1 MTVKIFKD
9 CLENYNPSC
18 LIRILNN
25 GEKTILKDVKYHQ
38 EISTVKDMILELDK
52 FKNKN
57 EQIYF
62 ALNGEQQKIVK
73 IEQDGC
79 FVFIITKPE
88 EKYIITN

>member
-1 MTVKIFKD
+1 
-9 CLENYNPSC
+9 
-18 LIRILNN
+18 
-25 GEKTILKDVKYHQ
+25 
-38 EISTVKDMILELDK
+38 MILELDK

-79 FVFIITKPE
+79 FVFIITKSE